1 MAHLYEEPDKE
12 VALEGKEE
20 GLLPEQPEE
29 HEP

>member
-12 VALEGKEE
+12 VPVEGKEE
-20 GLLPEQPEE
+20 GLLPEQSGE